1 MPQLSHIGPAIV
13 PVDKTRNVDLT
24 LWPSV
29 SKGWASLLDV
39 VTHVDRAGWYGVVVE
54 DHFMADGAGF
64 GAVDEPRL
72 EATSLL
78 AALAVATSSLRLAPL
93 VLSATY
99 RHPAVVANWA
109 ATLDHLSQGRMRLG
123 LGAGWQ
129 VNEHSQYGIDLGTPA
144 ERLGR
149 LDEYCVIVRSLL
161 DQPVTDVAGRW
172 FTVCEARCEPKPL
185 QRRLPLLIGGKGD
198 RMLGLVTRRADEW
211 NMWALPDL
219 FAERSARLDRDCEAI
234 GRDPST
240 IRRSTQAL
248 VLVTE
253 DRTRADAFVRAAGG
267 RAAFAGSTDAF
278 AELVAAWRAAGVDE
292 VIVPDWHLGE
302 GSERADALDALA
314 AAVDLIDS

>member
-1 MPQLSHIGPAIV
+1 MAQLSHIGPTVV
-13 PVDKTRNVDLT
+13 PVDQTPNVDLT
-24 LWPSV
+24 LWPAV
-29 SKGWASLLDV
+29 SNGWASLLDV
-39 VTHVDRAGWYGVVVE
+39 VTHVDGAGWHGVVVE

-64 GAVDEPRL
+64 GAVDDPRL
-72 EATSLL
+72 EATSVL
-78 AALAVATSSLRLAPL
+78 AALAVATSAVRLAPL

-109 ATLDHLSQGRMRLG
+109 ATLDHVSGGRMTLG

-129 VNEHSQYGIDLGTPA
+129 LNEHGQYGLDLGTPA

-149 LDEYCVIVRSLL
+149 LDEYCAVVRSLL
-161 DQPVTDVAGRW
+161 DETVTDVTGRW
-172 FTVCEARCEPKPL
+172 FTVRDARCEPKPV

-198 RMLGLVTRRADEW
+198 RMLGLVARRADEW
-211 NMWALPDL
+211 NMWAMPEL
-219 FAERSARLDRDCEAI
+219 FAERSARLDRACEAI

-267 RAAFAGSTDAF
+267 RAAFAGPPDAF
-278 AELVAAWRAAGVDE
+278 ADLVAAWRAVGVDE
-292 VIVPDWHLGE
+292 VVVPDWHLGV
-302 GSERADALDALA
+302 GSQRADALDALA
-314 AAVDLIDS
+314 AAVAVR